1 MFHLPISKNWIV
13 SQSASRVYLV
23 CACSVMALFAT
34 LIAVSLAIVTSGVRS
49 LADAPSAL
57 VLAKAFIFP
66 GVCGTALL
74 SVAMWY
80 FWFSF
85 DQSSSAKKTLWFL
98 PLYLMPLLGP
108 VLYYFLVYQRQV
120 PTFAPKPL

>member
-1 MFHLPISKNWIV
+1 
-13 SQSASRVYLV
+13 
-23 CACSVMALFAT
+23 MALFAT
-34 LIAVSLAIVTSGVRS
+34 MIAVSLAIVTSGVRS

-66 GVCGTALL
+66 SVCGTALL

-85 DQSSSAKKTLWFL
+85 DQSSSAKKALWFF
-98 PLYLMPLLGP
+98 PLYLLPSFGP
-108 VLYYFLVYQRQV
+108 VFYYFLVYRRQV
-120 PTFAPKPL
+120 PTYPPKAL